1 MSARF
6 KTLRVIFFFL
16 LSFATVTLVWGEG
29 GDLERKEK
37 EERLERLEA
46 AAESKER
53 ENALLRERNLASKDS
68 DEAKVELIYSFSTTG
83 ENAYQVV
90 SYPENYGLEG
100 EYKGISFSKCIL
112 WAIVPTFLYV
122 LFLVFWEKW
131 RRKGG
136 RKMKEMENGRDNRLE

>member
-29 GDLERKEK
+29 GYLERKEK

-83 ENAYQVV
+83 KTPIMWYPIQRTMVWRGNIKAYPFQNVF
-90 SYPENYGLEG
+90 YGLSFLLFSMSYSCVSGKNGEEREEG
-100 EYKGISFSKCIL
+100 K
-112 WAIVPTFLYV
+112 
-122 LFLVFWEKW
+122 
-131 RRKGG
+131 
-136 RKMKEMENGRDNRLE
+136 

>member
-29 GDLERKEK
+29 GYLERKEK
-37 EERLERLEA
+37 EEHLERLEA

-83 ENAYQVV
+83 ENAYHVV

-122 LFLVFWEKW
+122 LFLCFW
-131 RRKGG
+131 
-136 RKMKEMENGRDNRLE
+136 